1 MVFWDLECVAPGSSS
16 FQSSPWERISVILSV
31 FLHVRLVFFS
41 LVAPT
46 TLSLV
51 NILTVLFVI
60 YHGIFF
66 SGLVYMVFCVFPA
79 CVCGCF
85 FTLGMF
91 SLWSWW
97 RSGLCHWPGILLPN
111 NAYNSRFW
119 YFHGVLCFLSCEY
132 IFNSSY
138 LFLILSN
145 PLLHVRV
152 PLFCTL
158 LNTLYLLSFPL
169 SCPVKL
175 LEPRGHI

>member
-1 MVFWDLECVAPGSSS
+1 MVFWDLECVAPGYSS
-16 FQSSPWERISVILSV
+16 FQSSPRERISVILSV

-91 SLWSWW
+91 SL
-97 RSGLCHWPGILLPN
+97 
-111 NAYNSRFW
+111 
-119 YFHGVLCFLSCEY
+119 
-132 IFNSSY
+132 
-138 LFLILSN
+138 
-145 PLLHVRV
+145 
-152 PLFCTL
+152 
-158 LNTLYLLSFPL
+158 
-169 SCPVKL
+169 
-175 LEPRGHI
+175 